1 MLLVVVRE
9 RHSDQDEQRHNGK
22 HHHAQHRQGEQ
33 GHIELLVQV
42 HRDVLPEV
50 VGLFASGLLR
60 LQSVVALHHQ
70 HSRSDQRYNDHQRD
84 HAEQQDGK
92 RVVVVVDLI
101 L

>member
-9 RHSDQDEQRHNGK
+9 RHGDQDEQRNNGK

-42 HRDVLPEV
+42 QRDVLPEV
-50 VGLFASGLLR
+50 IGLFSGGLLR
-60 LQSVVALHHQ
+60 LQSVVALYHQ
-70 HSRSDQRYNDHQRD
+70 HGSGDQRYNDHQCD

-92 RVVVVVDLI
+92 RVVVVVDLV